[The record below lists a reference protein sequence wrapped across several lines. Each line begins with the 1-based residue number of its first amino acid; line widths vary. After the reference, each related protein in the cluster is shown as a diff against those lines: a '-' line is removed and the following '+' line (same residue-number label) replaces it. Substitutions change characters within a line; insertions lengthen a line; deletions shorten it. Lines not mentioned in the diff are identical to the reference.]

1 MKASK
6 IITCAGLALSLLAS
20 GVMAAVS
27 EQEAAQLGTS
37 LTPLGAQKE
46 GNADKSIPAWDG
58 GLKPGAAP
66 VDAKGFLGDPFKNEK
81 PLFTIT
87 AANAQQY
94 KDKLTPG
101 QLAMFQRYPDTYK
114 IPVYPSH
121 RTAAAPVGIY
131 AAAKKSAVNV
141 QLVNDGT
148 GLANFADSRYYAF
161 PIPKSGVEVYWN
173 FVTRFRG
180 ENVERWSVQAVP
192 QVNGDYTIVETH
204 DQNSFPQYM
213 EGVDLQAEK
222 NILYYYIFA
231 VDAPARL
238 AGTVSMAHETID
250 QVTEPRKAWT
260 YNAGQR
266 RVRRAPQLAYDA
278 PGLASDGMRTSDNA
292 DMMNG
297 SPDRYDWKLIGKKEM
312 YIPYN
317 NNKLQSPNLKYA
329 DIIKPGHINQDLT
342 RYELHR
348 VWHVQATLKA
358 GERHI
363 YAKRDMY
370 FDEDTWVLSEVDHY
384 DGRGQLWR
392 VGENYTY
399 NNYEKSL
406 NAPAAQGFY
415 DLLAGRYIVATMSN
429 EAKSAPQYGARTKL
443 ADFTPAALRN
453 AGIR

>member
-317 NNKLQSPNLKYA
+317 SYRLESSALKYD
-329 DIIKPGHINQDLT
+329 DIVKAGHLNPDHT

-348 VWHVQATLKA
+348 VWEVEATLKP
-358 GERHI
+358 GQRHV
-363 YAKRDMY
+363 YAKRHMY
-370 FDEDTWVLSEVDHY
+370 LDEDTWQLAEVDHY
-384 DGRGQLWR
+384 DQKGQLWR
-392 VGENYTY
+392 VAEGHALYRYDEQASYF
-399 NNYEKSL
+399 
-406 NAPAAQGFY
+406 AAETLY
-415 DLLAGRYIVATMSN
+415 DLISGRYMVVGLRN
-429 EAKSAPQYGARTKL
+429 EEPRNTEYGLTAKNFE
-443 ADFTPAALRN
+443 FTPAALRSD
-453 AGIR
+453 GLR

>member
-1 MKASK
+1 MKANML
-6 IITCAGLALSLLAS
+6 ITASTLALSLLAS
-20 GVMAAVS
+20 SVMAAVS
-27 EQEAAQLGTS
+27 EQEAAQLGTA

-46 GNADKSIPAWDG
+46 GNADGSIPAWTG
-58 GLKPGAAP
+58 GLKPGAAAI
-66 VDAKGFLGDPFKNEK
+66 DAKGFLGDPFSGEK

-87 AANAQQY
+87 AANVEQY

-101 QLAMFQRYPDTYK
+101 QLAMFKRYPDSYK
-114 IPVYPSH
+114 IPVFATH
-121 RTAAAPVGIY
+121 RTARAAPEIY

-148 GLANFADSRYYAF
+148 GLTNFADSRYYAF

-173 FVTRFRG
+173 YVTRFRG
-180 ENVERWSVQAVP
+180 ENVERWSTQAVP
-192 QVNGDYTIVETH
+192 QVDGAYTIVETH

-213 EGVDLQAEK
+213 DGVNPQEAK

-231 VDAPARL
+231 VNAPARL

-250 QVTEPRKAWT
+250 QVSEPRKAWT

-317 NNKLQSPNLKYA
+317 NYRLQSPSLKYA
-329 DIIKPGHINQDLT
+329 DIVKPGHINQDLT

-370 FDEDTWVLSEVDHY
+370 FDEDTWVLAEVDHY

-399 NNYEKSL
+399 NHYDKGL

-429 EAKSAPQYGARTKL
+429 ESKLAPQYGGRTKL

>member
-317 NNKLQSPNLKYA
+317 NYKLQSPNLKYA

-392 VGENYTY
+392 LD
-399 NNYEKSL
+399 S
-406 NAPAAQGFY
+406 
-415 DLLAGRYIVATMSN
+415 DC
-429 EAKSAPQYGARTKL
+429 
-443 ADFTPAALRN
+443 
-453 AGIR
+453 